1 MMLDDLRS
9 VTVAVLFPCAYVVRC
24 CGCYV
29 NVEDNHSARSLQAD
43 SGDPLR

>member
-24 CGCYV
+24 GLYV

-43 SGDPLR
+43 SGDPLRY